1 MLAVVGAA
9 AIALALTTKRKGA
22 SAPAAE
28 SSPERITFKQVDRSN
43 PAEWESQFCWSGE
56 WAGNRDST
64 KEKDTAVMYVKFWGV
79 PPPRAFLDAIAVRD
93 PCNADEAFNLVKKW
107 PPFPGETLTVDEF
120 KRRIRER
127 QIVFEAELAEAEADR
142 KTAEAIV
149 TGLIEIGAVA
159 LSVAT
164 AGAGTSVAA
173 AVGTG
178 LTVGTTGSKVILGL
192 GRELYR

>member
-1 MLAVVGAA
+1 MLPVLAVAA
-9 AIALALTTKRKGA
+9 LILVATGKRKGA
-22 SAPAAE
+22 SGPAAE
-28 SSPERITFKQVDRSN
+28 TLPERITFKQVDRSN

-107 PPFPGETLTVDEF
+107 PPFPGETMTVDEF
-120 KRRIRER
+120 KKRIRER

-164 AGAGTSVAA
+164 AGAGTPVAV

-178 LTVGTTGSKVILGL
+178 LSVGTTGSKVVLGL